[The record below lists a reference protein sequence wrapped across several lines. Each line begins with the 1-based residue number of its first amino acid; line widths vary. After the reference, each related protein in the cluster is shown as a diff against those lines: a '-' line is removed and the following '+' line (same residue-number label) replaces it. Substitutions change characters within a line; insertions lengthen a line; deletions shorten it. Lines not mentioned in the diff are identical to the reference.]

1 MIAVSIRVFHGD
13 AKTILKE
20 NPSLL
25 AGASVTQRLGFPD
38 VVFPG
43 DIRNEMYIKLW
54 SGEFFSSGN
63 SSRISMGGLGS
74 ITRGSISVSNNV
86 QVTAELRDHLGNT
99 VDRGVSQGSGEP
111 AVTQFHSMVFRSNNV
126 PTFGELMKLQLP
138 LNCPPNWHLY
148 FTFRHRSAR
157 DRLAR
162 SGAELEKPFAFAYLP
177 LLPDNQSFL
186 EDGSH
191 TLILYRINTPNQV
204 SSDIYLSRLPWTTN
218 GQKAETLAIDA
229 DISRLTTPIRDT
241 LTVRSSLCSTKFT
254 QNQVLLSLLNWDQIR
269 NHEVLSTILSKFTF
283 VGEVEIVKFLRDIFD
298 SLFAV
303 LVSPSNVAG
312 EMDMLVFNALITVLG
327 IVQDRRFSNFMPVLD
342 VYIEQHFNCSAA
354 APHMIQSMNRLLAN
368 PAGGDT
374 AMALRSA
381 LKVWD
386 YIIKFIVRARE
397 LQKTKELGVPGGA
410 TAEHLETT
418 FKRDMQ
424 THLQEVNRMMA
435 STVPASIIGT
445 QTIALQHFTSILPE
459 LAKVFSTIELVSI
472 VTSLANSVGSARGKI
487 VIWKLIMYLQ
497 VVKGF
502 LFDIPQ
508 SRSLLVEAVVI
519 WIKPHFGRFDEYT
532 QTLPGDSE
540 AARDNARV
548 AWLESIR
555 LCVTIVAV
563 MLDKL
568 QQHLVNPVTA
578 ADRNLMRQEQDNV
591 EYLLTLL
598 PRFVVNATKEFI
610 IITYNDVILI

>member
-1 MIAVSIRVFHGD
+1 MAVSIRVFHGD
-13 AKTILKE
+13 AKTIIKE

-25 AGASVTQRLGFPD
+25 TNASVTQRLGFPD

-54 SGEFFSSGN
+54 SGEFFSSGS

-86 QVTAELRDHLGNT
+86 QVTAELRDDLGNT
-99 VDRGVSQGSGEP
+99 IERSISQGSGEP
-111 AVTQFHSMVFRSNNV
+111 AITQFHSLVFRSNNV
-126 PTFGELMKLQLP
+126 PTFGELMKLRLP
-138 LNCPPNWHLY
+138 LDGPPNWHMY

-157 DRLAR
+157 ER
-162 SGAELEKPFAFAYLP
+162 SATRGGNELERPFAFAYLP
-177 LLPDNQSFL
+177 LLPDASSFL

-191 TLILYRINTPNQV
+191 TLILYRISAPNQIP
-204 SSDIYLSRLPWTTN
+204 SDIYLNRLPWTSN
-218 GQKAETLAIDA
+218 GQKIESLTIDA
-229 DISRLTTPIRDT
+229 ELAKLAMPIRDS

-254 QNQVLLSLLNWDQIR
+254 QNQVLLSLLNWDQIHNR
-269 NHEVLSTILSKFTF
+269 DVLSTILSKFTF

-298 SLFAV
+298 SLFAI
-303 LVSPSNVAG
+303 LVSPSNLAG
-312 EMDMLVFNALITVLG
+312 EMDALVFNALVTVLG

-342 VYIEQHFNCSAA
+342 VYIEQHFNCSSA
-354 APHMIQSMNRLLAN
+354 APHMIQSMNRLLTN
-368 PAGGDT
+368 PTGSET
-374 AMALRSA
+374 AMALRAA

-397 LQKTKELGVPGGA
+397 LQKSKEVGIAGGA
-410 TAEHLETT
+410 TAEHLETA
-418 FKRDMQ
+418 FKRDLQ
-424 THLQEVNRMMA
+424 THLQEINRMMA
-435 STVPASIIGT
+435 TTAPASIIGT

-459 LAKVFSTIELVSI
+459 LAKVFPTIELVSI
-472 VTSLANSVGSARGKI
+472 VTGFANSVGMTRGKV
-487 VIWKLIMYLQ
+487 VIWKLILYLQ

-502 LFDIPQ
+502 LFDIPL

-540 AARDNARV
+540 SARDNARV
-548 AWLESIR
+548 GWLESIR

-568 QQHLVNPVTA
+568 QQHLVSPAITN
-578 ADRNLMRQEQDNV
+578 DRALLRQEQDNV
-591 EYLLTLL
+591 EYLLTLM
-598 PRFVVNATKEFI
+598 PRYVR
-610 IITYNDVILI
+610 